1 MERPQDIIYMKLLI
15 ENWRKF
21 LNEEMQDKY
30 QIFLDMD
37 GVLVDMTEGVV
48 DTVNTNL
55 QKVKNGASTDYDN
68 PESVHP
74 GSKSKSQ
81 ALRRLVKEME
91 KEGREEI
98 TAEEF
103 DRLTDLKDA
112 GDEGFSG
119 ANKQIERYF
128 LTAASNN
135 QDWWADLPPL
145 AHAQTLV
152 DLANEASH
160 DGKTMILSAPIDEAS
175 VAGKLIWIE
184 NNLINVDP
192 AKVNVV
198 HDKGAFLKSLDLP
211 DNIIPV
217 LIDDRVKYHKQ
228 FRDAGGEVIP
238 WDIHDPAGSLER
250 ATEKLNSIVSKN
262 KKND

>member
-1 MERPQDIIYMKLLI
+1 MKLLL
-15 ENWRKF
+15 ETWRKF
-21 LNEEMQDKY
+21 LNEEIQDEY

-37 GVLVDMTEGVV
+37 GVLVDMTAGVV
-48 DTVNTNL
+48 DTVNTSL
-55 QKVKNGASTDYDN
+55 QKVKNGASIDYNN

-81 ALRRLVKEME
+81 ALHRLVKEME

-103 DRLTDLKDA
+103 NHLTDLKDSE
-112 GDEGFSG
+112 DEGFSG

-135 QDWWADLPPL
+135 QDWWTNLPPL
-145 AHAQTLV
+145 THAQALV

-160 DGKTMILSAPIDEAS
+160 DGKAMILSAPIDDAS
-175 VAGKLIWIE
+175 VAGKQIWIE
-184 NNLINVDP
+184 TNLINVDP
-192 AKVNVV
+192 AKVTIV

-238 WDIHDPAGSLER
+238 WDIHDPGESLER
-250 ATEKLNSIVSKN
+250 ATEKLNSIISRK